1 MGAPAT
7 HFWHKVLERLF
18 PQSKDGKVDE
28 RAPVKKVLL
37 DVFTFGPLYN
47 LIALT
52 YISTVVDGEPNFI
65 GSLSPAFISFISH
78 SQ

>member
-7 HFWHKVLERLF
+7 HFWHKLLERLF
-18 PQSKDGKVDE
+18 PQSKDGKRDE
-28 RAPVKKVLL
+28 LAPVKKVLL

-52 YISTVVDGEPNFI
+52 YISTVVDGEADFI
-65 GSLSPAFISFISH
+65 GSLSPDFILHI
-78 SQ
+78 Q